1 MTVWSKSLAS
11 RSLLATNHQTELGV
25 SFKHL
30 DSIHD
35 MHSSR
40 LQRLCPHDVTL
51 FIETSCCKLWEE
63 NIPKLCILPFNSTST
78 VTSISFCAASSKCAT
93 IGLLDPTRYKVTFF
107 TFLGEKKKLTCLFIQ
122 NLDCHNSGIAS
133 SLSEKRH
140 NRIETDKAKMS
151 FEQAKITSNL
161 SNGWYK
167 RISP

>member
-63 NIPKLCILPFNSTST
+63 NTPKLCILPFNSTST

-107 TFLGEKKKLTCLFIQ
+107 TFLGEKKKTNMHFHPKPWLPQ
-122 NLDCHNSGIAS
+122 QWD
-133 SLSEKRH
+133 R
-140 NRIETDKAKMS
+140 
-151 FEQAKITSNL
+151 EQPERKKTQPDWNWQGKNEFWTSKN
-161 SNGWYK
+161 N
-167 RISP
+167 I